1 MISLSEKLH
10 QEWGE
15 ESGEVTGIATA
26 PTAVP
31 RPAVAPV
38 YDLNGRRV
46 GTADAMDALLKGVY
60 IANGKK
66 AIR

>member
-15 ESGEVTGIATA
+15 EGGELSGIAAA
-26 PTAVP
+26 PTAAP

-46 GTADAMDALLKGVY
+46 GTADAMDALLKGLY
-60 IANGKK
+60 IVNGKK
-66 AIR
+66 VIR